1 MSTGKLIAIEG
12 IDGAGKGTQ
21 AARLAEVLR
30 AAGHEVVMTRE
41 PTAGPHG
48 QKIRELSTAGAQ
60 LSAAEQLD
68 YFIADRAE
76 HVRDLIAPA
85 LERGAVVI
93 TDRYFLSNVA
103 YQGAAGLDPEE
114 ILAKNEAQFPLPDAA
129 IVISLSPEE
138 ALRRVRARGDRMNE
152 TFEREDFLVRV
163 AAIYETIERS
173 YVHRVDGESS
183 PEAVHARVRDIVSAQ
198 GLEA

>member
-21 AARLAEVLR
+21 AALLAEALR
-30 AAGHEVVMTRE
+30 EAGYEVVLTRE

-48 QKIRELSTAGAQ
+48 QKIRELSTAGAPV
-60 LSAAEQLD
+60 SAEEQLD

-76 HVRDLIAPA
+76 HVRELIGPA
-85 LERGAVVI
+85 LDRGAVVI

-114 ILAKNEAQFPLPDAA
+114 VLAKNEARFPLPDAA
-129 IVISLSPEE
+129 IVISLSATN
-138 ALRRVRARGDRMNE
+138 ALRRVRSRGDRINE
-152 TFEREDFLVRV
+152 TFEREDFLAQV
-163 AAIYETIERS
+163 AAIYEVIGRS
-173 YVHRVDGESS
+173 YIHRVDGAAST
-183 PEAVHARVRDIVSAQ
+183 EAVHEKVREIVSAL
-198 GLEA
+198 GLDL